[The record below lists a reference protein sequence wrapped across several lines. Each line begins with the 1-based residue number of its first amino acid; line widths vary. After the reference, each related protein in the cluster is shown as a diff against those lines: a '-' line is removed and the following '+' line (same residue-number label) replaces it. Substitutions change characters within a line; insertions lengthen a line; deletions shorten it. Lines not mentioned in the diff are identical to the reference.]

1 MTGFQ
6 FTDIGFRFF
15 PQKNVG
21 HDVNYRFVSLT
32 GHGFNLYFNHKH
44 FYSWKRFFSMRTIG
58 LRRRCR
64 KEGEVGEEK
73 GRGDWVGLDRLL
85 PFFFPIIHRYEQN
98 FRPFS
103 KKSTASIIC
112 TFNWVVSQHKIV
124 RIYRP
129 YN

>member
-15 PQKNVG
+15 PQKSVG

-58 LRRRCR
+58 LRRSCR
-64 KEGEVGEEK
+64 KEGEV
-73 GRGDWVGLDRLL
+73 RG
-85 PFFFPIIHRYEQN
+85 YEQN

-124 RIYRP
+124 RIYWP